1 MLLFQQQLKKKRDK
15 GWHSNNRLGVC
26 DFDGEHA
33 YGASYVVPCNRDKHI
48 NDDLYKYVRLI
59 PLILDFRDIS

>member
-26 DFDGEHA
+26 YFDGSMHMVGVHRSALTLET
-33 YGASYVVPCNRDKHI
+33 N
-48 NDDLYKYVRLI
+48 DLYKYVRLI